1 MNNIPEFSVTEFSN
15 LAKNILEENFS
26 LIRVRG
32 EISSVKNFKGHLYF
46 TIKDE
51 NFVLNSVCWASKVP
65 YLQIQ
70 PEDGIEVIA
79 EGKISTYAK
88 SSISTYQLQ
97 VNQIEI
103 KGEGALLKLI
113 EQRKKKLEE
122 EGLFDDQNK
131 KSIPAFPKNIGVIT
145 SPAGAV
151 IMDIINRIEAR
162 FPTNIKLYPVSVQG
176 SNAVNEVISGLK
188 FFENNQVDTLI
199 IARGGGGIED
209 LMPFNDENLVRE
221 VYKFKTPIISAIGH
235 ETDFTLLDFVA
246 DLRAA
251 TPTAAAEQAVPE
263 LKNILEK
270 KSFLEKSLKQII
282 SNFINNNLRIL
293 KNMNSILN
301 PKVLRKIIQDNK
313 KNLSLVMK
321 SIHFNSSS
329 FIKMKYIE
337 LRRLGSLVS
346 MLNIDDILKRGFVL
360 IRDKNKRIINN
371 SKTLKKNK
379 NINIKFYDDDL
390 FAEIKI
396 KNERS

>member
-15 LAKNILEENFS
+15 IAKNILEENFS

-51 NFVLNSVCWASKVP
+51 NFVLNSVCWASKAP

-113 EQRKKKLEE
+113 ENRKKKLEE

-151 IMDIINRIEAR
+151 IMDIIDRIEAR

-176 SNAVNEVISGLK
+176 AHAVNEVIAGLK
-188 FFENNQVDTLI
+188 FFESNKVDTLI

-209 LMPFNDENLVRE
+209 LMPFNDENLIRE